1 MFCFSCTNSEKYKAA
16 RQQKNVKCVN
26 YSWITDSIE
35 KGYAL
40 PHTNYQVQKMTSTP
54 TKPDEPVN
62 PEFSML
68 SVIGVPNM
76 SQRGFIDDTVA
87 SPFSPAKSNGK
98 RKGNSLY
105 NLKNTGIII
114 SIFFSEC
121 SRI

>member
-1 MFCFSCTNSEKYKAA
+1 
-16 RQQKNVKCVN
+16 
-26 YSWITDSIE
+26 
-35 KGYAL
+35 
-40 PHTNYQVQKMTSTP
+40 MTSTP

-105 NLKNTGIII
+105 NIKNTDIII
-114 SIFFSEC
+114 SYFSASVPEFESLMESLDIKKAKKAGQYLDGCSVSKIIFFF
-121 SRI
+121 I